1 MVESFRWK
9 KAKTF
14 QRKVKFFPSHL
25 FILHMLQNLRSVL
38 LNDRRKQQQDQR
50 PQANLCQLFRGAGER
65 WGGGSGMHDAQ
76 GQERRSERE
85 WEDRREKPVPGSPPQ
100 SPCWS
105 TLSGSAPPDGWLRS
119 AQLCSVSDHRREP
132 RDPCTLATAEKER
145 KKNTSLDLLG
155 QTSVQSWNKLCLLAA
170 EGNLPDLSW
179 LYRGSLLEVP
189 YRNRK
194 SRAAKLNWEFISTDH
209 ICSTCKSRVLGD
221 PRSSVWIRRHTAPGL
236 RGLWLAINPWA
247 FIHTPASSSECGPQP
262 GN

>member
-1 MVESFRWK
+1 MSAV
-9 KAKTF
+9 
-14 QRKVKFFPSHL
+14 QRGG
-25 FILHMLQNLRSVL
+25 RE
-38 LNDRRKQQQDQR
+38 
-50 PQANLCQLFRGAGER
+50 AGVG
-65 WGGGSGMHDAQ
+65 GGGSSMQDAL
-76 GQERRSERE
+76 GQQRTARGRE
-85 WEDRREKPVPGSPPQ
+85 TTGGEKPMPGSPPQ

-105 TLSGSAPPDGWLRS
+105 TSSGSAPPDGWRRS
-119 AQLCSVSDHRREP
+119 ALLCSVSDHRQEP
-132 RDPCTLATAEKER
+132 QDPCTLATAEKER

-155 QTSVQSWNKLCLLAA
+155 QTSVQSWNKLCLLA
-170 EGNLPDLSW
+170 EGNLLVLSW

-221 PRSSVWIRRHTAPGL
+221 PSSSVWICRHTAPGL

-247 FIHTPASSSECGPQP
+247 FIRSPASCSEFGPQP

>member
-65 WGGGSGMHDAQ
+65 WGGGAACTMHRDKSGAAR
-76 GQERRSERE
+76 GSEKTGERNRARLTSTISVLEYLVRVCSTGWMTEICTTVFSFRSQT
-85 WEDRREKPVPGSPPQ
+85 GA
-100 SPCWS
+100 
-105 TLSGSAPPDGWLRS
+105 TRS
-119 AQLCSVSDHRREP
+119 LHAGNSR
-132 RDPCTLATAEKER
+132 KR